1 MSQMNSKNRMHDL
14 LDEPPWDEELLRKYY
29 FQNFRET
36 REFVQMK
43 HPGSLVY
50 TSLESIRLSLDV
62 FLNAVADMI
71 SSINSFKGK
80 SARPGFWNRPYRQF
94 VEELE
99 IAIQRGIASSA
110 MCAMALV
117 DHTREFSKS
126 YTIPEYDSK
135 INHYFSES
143 KEHRFIHS
151 LRRYITHIK
160 LTKAN
165 WVVTQSNEG
174 RNVFFLFRQMELF
187 QWDGWNSLARVYIHE
202 HPEGINVEE
211 LFEHYS
217 SAVIEF
223 HNWLRTAVMDSYG
236 SQISDY
242 LQYQRLMNRF
252 DHQSHWNALLKQVF
266 IPKKLDPYIY
276 LDRYLT
282 KQELESVL
290 SLPHRSKEQVDRII
304 ELVDEY
310 RACTEEIRNLVY
322 IFFNVK
328 EGNNTLH

>member
-1 MSQMNSKNRMHDL
+1 MSQMNSKNRIHDL
-14 LDEPPWDEELLRKYY
+14 LGEPPWDEELLRKYY

-36 REFVQMK
+36 REFIQMK

-50 TSLESIRLSLDV
+50 TSLKSIRLSLDV
-62 FLNAVADMI
+62 FLNAVADLI
-71 SSINSFKGK
+71 SSINRFKGE
-80 SARPGFWNRPYRQF
+80 SAKPGFWNRPYRQF

-126 YTIPEYDSK
+126 HTIPDYDSQIK
-135 INHYFSES
+135 HYFSER

-165 WVVTQSNEG
+165 WVVTHSNEG
-174 RNVFFLFRQMELF
+174 RNVFFLFSQMELF
-187 QWDGWNSLARVYIHE
+187 QWDDWNLLAREYIHE

-217 SAVIEF
+217 STVIEF
-223 HNWLRTAVMDSYG
+223 HNWLRSAVMDSY
-236 SQISDY
+236 STQISDY
-242 LQYQRLMNRF
+242 LKYQRLMKRF
-252 DHQSHWNALLKQVF
+252 ESQSYWNLLLKQVF

-290 SLPHRSKEQVDRII
+290 CLPHRSKEQVDRII

-322 IFFNVK
+322 IFFNVVDY
-328 EGNNTLH
+328 TT

>member
-1 MSQMNSKNRMHDL
+1 MSQMNSKNRIHVL
-14 LDEPPWDEELLRKYY
+14 LGEPPWDEELLKKYY

-43 HPGSLVY
+43 HPGASVY
-50 TSLESIRLSLDV
+50 SSLESIRLSLDV
-62 FLNAVADMI
+62 FLNAVADLI
-71 SSINSFKGK
+71 SSINRFKGE

-94 VEELE
+94 VEKLE
-99 IAIQRGIASSA
+99 ITIQRGIASSE

-126 YTIPEYDSK
+126 YPIPDYDSK
-135 INHYFSES
+135 INHYFIES

-151 LRRYITHIK
+151 LRRYITHVK
-160 LTKAN
+160 HTKAQGG
-165 WVVTQSNEG
+165 VTESNES
-174 RNVFFLFRQMELF
+174 RNAFFFFSQKELF
-187 QWDGWNSLARVYIHE
+187 QWDSWNSLARVYIQE

-217 SAVIEF
+217 STVIEF
-223 HNWLRTAVMDSYG
+223 HNWLRSAVMDRYG
-236 SQISDY
+236 TQISGY
-242 LQYQRLMNRF
+242 LKYQRLMKRF
-252 DHQSHWNALLKQVF
+252 ESQSYWNLLLKQVF

-304 ELVDEY
+304 DLVDEY
-310 RACTEEIRNLVY
+310 GACTEEIRNLVY
-322 IFFNVK
+322 RFFNVIDY
-328 EGNNTLH
+328 TT